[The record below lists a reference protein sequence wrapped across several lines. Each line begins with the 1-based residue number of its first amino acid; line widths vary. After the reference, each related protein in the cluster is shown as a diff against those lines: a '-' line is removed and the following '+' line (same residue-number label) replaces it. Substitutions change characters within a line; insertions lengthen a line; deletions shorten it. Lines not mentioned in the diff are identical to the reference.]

1 VGRTRFAYHG
11 GYLPPG
17 DTVDIQQARLRHED
31 TLLSMRNV
39 TGVGLSRDSAGRD
52 VIVVFVTRKVPP
64 THLAVG
70 DLVPAQIEGFPV
82 RVLEIG
88 SPTAQH

>member
-1 VGRTRFAYHG
+1 M
-11 GYLPPG
+11 
-17 DTVDIQQARLRHED
+17 DIQQARLSHED
-31 TLLSMRNV
+31 TLLGMRNV
-39 TGVGLSRDSAGRD
+39 TGVGISDDGAGRD

-64 THLAVG
+64 AHLAAG

-88 SPTAQH
+88 SPAAQ